1 MKRILLFLLVCL
13 YASAAG
19 AQTPAPSGDSLK
31 IYTGKY
37 KFPEGSAVAEVRIT
51 ITNGALYA
59 DSDIGSSELKH
70 SSGDVFDLLAYDGTA
85 TFKRNSEGK
94 VNGVRIEVGD
104 ILLEGP
110 KAEDAISAL
119 NELKASNCLAWR

>member
-1 MKRILLFLLVCL
+1 MKRIIFFLLISF
-13 YASAAG
+13 YASAVS

-37 KFPEGSAVAEVRIT
+37 KFPEGSAVAEVRVT
-51 ITNGALYA
+51 ITNGVLYA

-70 SSGDVFDLLAYDGTA
+70 SSGDVFNLLAYDGTA
-85 TFKRNSEGK
+85 TFKRSTEGK

-110 KAEDAISAL
+110 KAEDTISAL
-119 NELKASNCLAWR
+119 NELKASNCLVWR

>member
-1 MKRILLFLLVCL
+1 MKRVIFFLLISF
-13 YASAAG
+13 YASAVS

-37 KFPEGSAVAEVRIT
+37 KFPEGSAVAEVRVA
-51 ITNGALYA
+51 ITNGVLYA

-85 TFKRNSEGK
+85 TFKRSTEGK

-110 KAEDAISAL
+110 KAEDTISAL

>member
-1 MKRILLFLLVCL
+1 MKKILFFLLVSL

-19 AQTPAPSGDSLK
+19 AQTPAPTGDSLK

-37 KFPEGSAVAEVRIT
+37 KFPEGSVVAEVRVV
-51 ITNGALYA
+51 ITNGILYA

-70 SSGDVFDLLAYDGTA
+70 SSGDVFDLIAYDGTA

-110 KAEDAISAL
+110 KAEDTICAL